1 MAKIIYH
8 ALFVD
13 DVNKLKGMFPPIH
26 TNVFYHHSTIE
37 FSPKDSLNIDI
48 GKKYNVAIIG
58 RITTDQVDALLI
70 ENPKSKNIYPHITL
84 STAAGVK
91 PFKSNEAFEQN
102 SLLIERFKTPLY
114 IDMTEGYFD
123 GQNDIK

>member
-1 MAKIIYH
+1 MKIIYH

-13 DVNKLKGMFPPIH
+13 KVDVLKDMFPPIH
-26 TNVFYHHSTIE
+26 SNIFYHHSTIE
-37 FSPKDSLNIDI
+37 FSPKDSSNIEI
-48 GKKYNVAIIG
+48 GKKYKVAIIG
-58 RITTDQVDALLI
+58 RITTDQIDALLV
-70 ENPKSKNIYPHITL
+70 ENPKSKNRYPHITL

-102 SLLIERFKTPLY
+102 SLLIERFNTPSY
-114 IDMTEGYFD
+114 IDVTEGYFD